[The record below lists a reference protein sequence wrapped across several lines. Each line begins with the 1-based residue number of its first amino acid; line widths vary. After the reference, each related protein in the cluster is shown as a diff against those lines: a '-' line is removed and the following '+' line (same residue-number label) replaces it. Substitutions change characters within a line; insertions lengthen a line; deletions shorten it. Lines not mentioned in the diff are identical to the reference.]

1 RRGARTRTLVQAVVS
16 KAQLSGNSSSSA
28 ADPSSGGTY
37 RVIGAVGATGMIV
50 ASMVGSGIFSLT
62 GRYGASVATDEN
74 VLVAWTIGG
83 ILALC
88 GGLSLA
94 ELGAMIPCSGGSVEF
109 ARRAF
114 GKATGYLVAM
124 VTILSGY
131 FLSIAVVALLLAEYV
146 NKLLPTPI
154 DPHQIAVVVIVAAYV
169 SQLAN
174 LRAGFAVNTVLS
186 ILKIGFCAA
195 FVVVGLLWP
204 VDERLAAPAIDAVG
218 AANAIAT
225 PGMFSAP
232 VASAVLAV
240 SFAYLGWSTGAD
252 IAGDIR
258 RPGRNVPLAI
268 CLSIAIV
275 FLLYIGVNLVYL
287 RVMAPGAMVE
297 PDGSPMQAIGSV
309 VATRLFG
316 EPVGHAMSGVIAL
329 LFFSTIVAGTI
340 TAARILESM
349 ATAREIPGWVGVREP
364 NGVPRRA
371 LDITVLAS
379 LAALLIGGLDDIL
392 GLLTVLVNIFSS
404 LSVAAL
410 IVLRRTMPDATRP
423 FRVPLYPFTP
433 LLYLALA
440 GWSIVASMFEGGLQA
455 IIGSLATV
463 AILLAT
469 KRLLAPSQADN
480 QASNPTNHTNR
491 TP

>member
-1 RRGARTRTLVQAVVS
+1 MSA
-16 KAQLSGNSSSSA
+16 SGDAGNKTEA
-28 ADPSSGGTY
+28 PTDPTTGGKY

-62 GRYGASVATDEN
+62 GRFGASVATDEN

-146 NKLLPTPI
+146 NKLLPTAI

-186 ILKIGFCAA
+186 ILKIGFCAV
-195 FVVVGLLWP
+195 FVVLGLLWP
-204 VDERLAAPAIDAVG
+204 VAERAAAPVLDAAGG
-218 AANAIAT
+218 AAAT

-252 IAGDIR
+252 VAGDIR
-258 RPGRNVPLAI
+258 KPGRNVPLAI

-349 ATAREIPGWVGVREP
+349 AAAREIPAWVGVREP

-404 LSVAAL
+404 LSVAAV
-410 IVLRRTMPDATRP
+410 IVLRRTMPHATRP

-440 GWSIVASMFEGGLQA
+440 GWSIVASVFEGGLQA

-469 KRLLAPSQADN
+469 KRLLAPN
-480 QASNPTNHTNR
+480 QAEHNDSKHASNHASNDTNR